1 MGRSIVLAREDQD
14 TARMSRLLTFL
25 RGKLAAHPNLANCG
39 YYGTLFCAAE
49 VSQQVYLRKIQPW
62 RQEKSS
68 KPFDTAKLRHLSV
81 WGYVMA
87 PSDMTLVQMAGHQI
101 CCNNN

>member
-1 MGRSIVLAREDQD
+1 VLAKGDQD

-62 RQEKSS
+62 RQVIIIHYKGGKSDVYQVIS
-68 KPFDTAKLRHLSV
+68 CH
-81 WGYVMA
+81 
-87 PSDMTLVQMAGHQI
+87 I
-101 CCNNN
+101 